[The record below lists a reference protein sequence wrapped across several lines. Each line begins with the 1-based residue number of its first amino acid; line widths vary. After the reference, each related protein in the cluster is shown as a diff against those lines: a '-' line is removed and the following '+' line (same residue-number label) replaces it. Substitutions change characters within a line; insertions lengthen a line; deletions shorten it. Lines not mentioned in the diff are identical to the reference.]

1 MPAEPTPTTP
11 AFSPPAFSPPAFS
24 PKEMAALLRA
34 SMDALRAESAALTDR
49 AASWHPAPGE
59 WCVKEV
65 LGHIIEAE
73 RRGFAGRVR
82 EFLAKD
88 EPACVPWDQDVVARE
103 RKDCARPL
111 GALVDELGALRA
123 DSAKLVE
130 GLPAA
135 ALNRGGQHPKVGRLT
150 VGDVVHEWVHHDR
163 NHLKQIMANVQAQ
176 AWPHMGNAQR
186 FSTP

>member
-1 MPAEPTPTTP
+1 MPADPTSVLT
-11 AFSPPAFSPPAFS
+11 

-34 SMDALRAESAALTDR
+34 SMEALRAESAALGDR

-82 EFLAKD
+82 DFVARD
-88 EPACVPWDQDVVARE
+88 EPACVGWDQEVVARE

-111 GALVDELGALRA
+111 SALVDELSALRA
-123 DSAKLVE
+123 DSVKLVE

-135 ALNRGGQHPKVGRLT
+135 ALSRGGAHPKVGRLT
-150 VGDVVHEWVHHDR
+150 VGDVIHEWVHHDR
-163 NHLKQIMANVQAQ
+163 NHLKQIMTNVQAQ

-186 FSTP
+186 FSAP

>member
-1 MPAEPTPTTP
+1 
-11 AFSPPAFSPPAFS
+11 
-24 PKEMAALLRA
+24 
-34 SMDALRAESAALTDR
+34 MDALRAESAALTDG

-150 VGDVVHEWVHHDR
+150 VGDVVHGGCTTTAITSSR
-163 NHLKQIMANVQAQ
+163 S
-176 AWPHMGNAQR
+176 WPMCRRRPGRTWAMPSASRRPDGAGARPVLAQR
-186 FSTP
+186 RLRFAASNSARVSGPGG

>member
-1 MPAEPTPTTP
+1 MPAEPTPALTSP
-11 AFSPPAFSPPAFS
+11 ALN

-34 SMDALRAESAALTDR
+34 SMEAMRAESAALTEG

-65 LGHIIEAE
+65 LGHLIEAE

-82 EFLAKD
+82 DFLAKED
-88 EPACVPWDQDVVARE
+88 PACVPWDQDAVARE

-111 GALVDELGALRA
+111 GALVNELGALRA
-123 DSAKLVE
+123 DSVKLVE
-130 GLPAA
+130 GLPTA
-135 ALNRGGQHPKVGRLT
+135 ALSRAGQHPKVGRLT
-150 VGDVVHEWVHHDR
+150 IGEVVHEWVHHDR
-163 NHLKQIMANVQAQ
+163 NHLKQIVANVQAL

-186 FSTP
+186 FSAP

>member
-1 MPAEPTPTTP
+1 MPAEPVSARPVSTSP
-11 AFSPPAFSPPAFS
+11 ALT

-34 SMDALRAESAALTDR
+34 SMDAIRAESAALSDH

-59 WCVKEV
+59 WCAKEV
-65 LGHIIEAE
+65 IGHIIEAE

-88 EPACVPWDQDVVARE
+88 EPACVAWDQDAVARE

-111 GALVDELGALRA
+111 GALVDELSALRVE
-123 DSAKLVE
+123 SVRLVE
-130 GLPAA
+130 GLPTA
-135 ALNRGGQHPKVGRLT
+135 ALGRGGQHPKVGRLT
-150 VGDVVHEWVHHDR
+150 IGDVVHEWVHHDR
-163 NHLKQIMANVQAQ
+163 NHLKQLMANVQAL

-186 FSTP
+186 FSAP

>member
-1 MPAEPTPTTP
+1 MPAEPTPALTSP
-11 AFSPPAFSPPAFS
+11 ALN
-24 PKEMAALLRA
+24 PKEMSALLRA
-34 SMDALRAESAALTDR
+34 SMEAMRAESAALTDG

-65 LGHIIEAE
+65 LGHLIEAE

-82 EFLAKD
+82 DFLAKED
-88 EPACVPWDQDVVARE
+88 PPCVPWNQEAVARE

-123 DSAKLVE
+123 DSVKLVE

-135 ALNRGGQHPKVGRLT
+135 ALSRGGQHPKVGRLT
-150 VGDVVHEWVHHDR
+150 IGEVVHEWVHHDR
-163 NHLKQIMANVQAQ
+163 NHLKQIVANVQAL

-186 FSTP
+186 FSAP

>member
-1 MPAEPTPTTP
+1 MPAEPTPAP
-11 AFSPPAFSPPAFS
+11 SPPALT

-34 SMDALRAESAALTDR
+34 AMEALRAESAALGDT

-82 EFLAKD
+82 DFLARD
-88 EPACVPWDQDVVARE
+88 EPACVAWDQDVVARE

-111 GALVDELGALRA
+111 SALVEELSTLRA
-123 DSAKLVE
+123 ESVRLVE

-135 ALNRGGQHPKVGRLT
+135 ALSRGGAHPKVGRLT
-150 VGDVVHEWVHHDR
+150 IGDVVHEWVHHDR

-186 FSTP
+186 FSRP

>member
-1 MPAEPTPTTP
+1 MPAEPTPAPTLP
-11 AFSPPAFSPPAFS
+11 ALTIPPALT

-34 SMDALRAESAALTDR
+34 SMEALRAESAALGDG

-88 EPACVPWDQDVVARE
+88 EPACVPWDQEVVARE
-103 RKDCARPL
+103 RKDCGRPL
-111 GALVDELGALRA
+111 GGLVHELAALRA
-123 DSAKLVE
+123 DSVKLVE
-130 GLPAA
+130 SLAPAA
-135 ALNRGGQHPKVGRLT
+135 LSRGGQHPKVGRLT
-150 VGDVVHEWVHHDR
+150 VGNVVQEWVYHDR
-163 NHLKQIMANVQAQ
+163 NHLKQIMANVQAL

-186 FSTP
+186 FSLP

>member
-1 MPAEPTPTTP
+1 MPERFSTAEV
-11 AFSPPAFSPPAFS
+11 
-24 PKEMAALLRA
+24 AALIE
-34 SMDALRAESAALTDR
+34 SALATIRAEVAALPE
-49 AASWHPAPGE
+49 AATTFHPGDAE
-59 WCVKEV
+59 WSINEV
-65 LGHIIEAE
+65 IGHLIEAE

-135 ALNRGGQHPKVGRLT
+135 SLNRGGQHPKVGRLT

>member
-1 MPAEPTPTTP
+1 MPAEPVSAPS
-11 AFSPPAFSPPAFS
+11 AFTPPAFT

-34 SMDALRAESAALTDR
+34 SMDAIRAESAALTDH

-111 GALVDELGALRA
+111 GALVDELVTLRA
-123 DSAKLVE
+123 ESAKLVE
-130 GLPAA
+130 GLSAT
-135 ALNRGGQHPKVGRLT
+135 ALSRGGAHPKVGRLT

-163 NHLKQIMANVQAQ
+163 NHLKQIMANVQAL

-186 FSTP
+186 FSNP

>member
-1 MPAEPTPTTP
+1 MPAEPTPATP
-11 AFSPPAFSPPAFS
+11 AFSPAAFSPQ
-24 PKEMAALLRA
+24 EMAALLRA
-34 SMDALRAESAALTDR
+34 SMDALRAESAALTDG

>member
-1 MPAEPTPTTP
+1 MPTESVSRLT
-11 AFSPPAFSPPAFS
+11 PPALT
-24 PKEMAALLRA
+24 PKDVAVLLRA
-34 SMDALRAESAALTDR
+34 SMEALRAESAALGDQ
-49 AASWHPAPGE
+49 AASWHPASGE

-82 EFLAKD
+82 DFLARD
-88 EPACVPWDQDVVARE
+88 EPDCVGWDQDLVARE

-111 GALVDELGALRA
+111 GALVDELSALRVE
-123 DSAKLVE
+123 SVRLVE

-135 ALNRGGQHPKVGRLT
+135 ALSRGGAHPKVGRLT
-150 VGDVVHEWVHHDR
+150 VGEVVHEWVHHDR
-163 NHLKQIMANVQAQ
+163 NHLKQIMANVQAL

>member
-1 MPAEPTPTTP
+1 MPGIPSVTRGSTEVSMPAEPTPTT
-11 AFSPPAFSPPAFS
+11 PAFSPPAFS

-34 SMDALRAESAALTDR
+34 SMDALRAESAALTDG

-88 EPACVPWDQDVVARE
+88 EPACVPRDSDVVARE

-111 GALVDELGALRA
+111 GALVDELGAL
-123 DSAKLVE
+123 
-130 GLPAA
+130 PAHTA
-135 ALNRGGQHPKVGRLT
+135 ETGGDAPAL
-150 VGDVVHEWVHHDR
+150 
-163 NHLKQIMANVQAQ
+163 
-176 AWPHMGNAQR
+176 
-186 FSTP
+186 

>member
-1 MPAEPTPTTP
+1 MPAEPTPAP
-11 AFSPPAFSPPAFS
+11 SPPALT

-34 SMDALRAESAALTDR
+34 AMEALRAESAALGDT

-82 EFLAKD
+82 DFLARD
-88 EPACVPWDQDVVARE
+88 EPACVAWDQDVVARE

-111 GALVDELGALRA
+111 SALVEELSTLRA
-123 DSAKLVE
+123 ESVRLVG

-135 ALNRGGQHPKVGRLT
+135 ALSRGGAHPKVGRLT
-150 VGDVVHEWVHHDR
+150 IGDVVHEWVHHDR

-186 FSTP
+186 FSRP

>member
-1 MPAEPTPTTP
+1 MPAEPTPALTSP
-11 AFSPPAFSPPAFS
+11 ALN

-34 SMDALRAESAALTDR
+34 SMEAMRAESAALTDG
-49 AASWHPAPGE
+49 AASWHPVPGE

-65 LGHIIEAE
+65 LGHLIEAE

-82 EFLAKD
+82 DFLAQED
-88 EPACVPWDQDVVARE
+88 PPCVPWDQDAVARE

-123 DSAKLVE
+123 NSVKLVE

-135 ALNRGGQHPKVGRLT
+135 ALSRGGQHPKVGRLT
-150 VGDVVHEWVHHDR
+150 IGEVVHEWVHHDR
-163 NHLKQIMANVQAQ
+163 NHLKQIVANVQAL

-186 FSTP
+186 FSAP